1 MNCANQG
8 NAVYLQYHSK
18 TNAHFLSENQQ
29 GVTMK
34 KAVCVGINN
43 YPGIFNDLKGCVNDA
58 NDWAELL
65 TEFGFDINIL
75 LDNQGTRENIK
86 SALRDL
92 VTALDPGDYGV
103 FTYSGHGTY
112 NRDASGDEPDS
123 YDEALY
129 VYDGILLD
137 DELREI
143 LNDLN
148 PQASLVF
155 VSDSCYSGTV
165 TRVAED
171 ETLYAKPRF
180 VPVVGYSPLIP
191 VKTRF
196 LEEAEMLE
204 LLLTGCSDSELS
216 YDAYINGR
224 YNGAMSRYA
233 IDAIRANREATFNEF
248 YIALRGALPSED
260 YPQTPQL
267 EGTDKNKSRLLFVP
281 LPVDEPNP
289 NPEPYPEPEPD
300 PVPQPDPNSP
310 GCFPGLMQQIR
321 GLFK

>member
-1 MNCANQG
+1 
-8 NAVYLQYHSK
+8 
-18 TNAHFLSENQQ
+18 
-29 GVTMK
+29 MK

-43 YPGIFNDLKGCVNDA
+43 YPGVLNDLKGCVNDA

-65 TEFGFDINIL
+65 TEFDFDVIVL
-75 LDNQGTRENIK
+75 LDKQGTRENMK

-92 VTALDPGDYGV
+92 VATLSPGDYGV

-112 NRDASGDEPDS
+112 NRDTSGDEPDN
-123 YDEALY
+123 YDEALF

-143 LNDLN
+143 LEDLN
-148 PQASLVF
+148 PQSSLVF
-155 VSDSCYSGTV
+155 VADSCYSGTV

-180 VPVVGYSPLIP
+180 VPVLGYDPLIP
-191 VKTRF
+191 VKTH
-196 LEEAEMLE
+196 LLAEAEMLE

-233 IDAIRANREATFNEF
+233 IDAIRANRDATFDEF
-248 YIALRGALPSED
+248 YVLLRQALPSQD

-267 EGTDKNKSRLLFVP
+267 EGSAKNKSRLLFVP

-289 NPEPYPEPEPD
+289 EPEPEPEPD
-300 PVPQPDPNSP
+300 PIPQPDPDAP

>member
-1 MNCANQG
+1 
-8 NAVYLQYHSK
+8 
-18 TNAHFLSENQQ
+18 
-29 GVTMK
+29 MK
-34 KAVCVGINN
+34 KAVCIGINN

-65 TEFGFDINIL
+65 TEFGFEVNVM
-75 LDNQGTRENIK
+75 LDEQGTRANIK
-86 SALRDL
+86 AALTDLVSALR
-92 VTALDPGDYGV
+92 AGDYGV

-112 NRDASGDEPDS
+112 NRDTSGDEPDS

-165 TRVAED
+165 TRVVED
-171 ETLYAKPRF
+171 ESHYAKPRF
-180 VPVVGYSPLIP
+180 VPVLGYSPLIP

-196 LEEAEMLE
+196 LAEAEMLE
-204 LLLTGCSDSELS
+204 LLLAGCSDSELS
-216 YDAYINGR
+216 YDAYINDR

-233 IDAIRANREATFNEF
+233 IDAVRANREATFNDF
-248 YIALRGALPSED
+248 YTSLRQALPSND

-267 EGTDKNKSRLLFVP
+267 EGSDANKSRKLFVP
-281 LPVDEPNP
+281 LPADEPQ
-289 NPEPYPEPEPD
+289 PEPEPE
-300 PVPQPDPNSP
+300 PEPEPQPEPDSP
-310 GCFPGLMQQIR
+310 GCPLGLIQQLGRI
-321 GLFK
+321 FKINR

>member
-1 MNCANQG
+1 
-8 NAVYLQYHSK
+8 
-18 TNAHFLSENQQ
+18 
-29 GVTMK
+29 MK
-34 KAVCVGINN
+34 KAVCIGINN

-65 TEFGFDINIL
+65 TEFDFDVSVL
-75 LDNQGTRENIK
+75 LDGQGTRENIK
-86 SALRDL
+86 SALSDL
-92 VTALDPGDYGV
+92 VSSLKPGDYGV

-112 NRDASGDEPDS
+112 NHDSSSDEPDS

-143 LNDLN
+143 LDDLN

-155 VSDSCYSGTV
+155 VADSCYSGTV
-165 TRVAED
+165 TRAAED
-171 ETLYAKPRF
+171 ETHYAKPRF
-180 VPVVGYSPLIP
+180 VPVVGYSPLTP

-196 LEEAEMLE
+196 LAEAEMLE

-216 YDAYINGR
+216 YDAFINGR

-233 IDAIRANREATFNEF
+233 IDAIRANREAKFEEF
-248 YIALRGALPSED
+248 YTALRDALPSDD

-267 EGTDKNKSRLLFVP
+267 EGSNANKSRLLFVP
-281 LPVDEPNP
+281 LPADEPAP
-289 NPEPYPEPEPD
+289 DPDPEPEPEPE
-300 PVPQPDPNSP
+300 PVPQPDPDAP

-321 GLFK
+321 RLFK